1 MLPFSLRHSTHEDP
15 NSTFHKIGV
24 RDRGRV
30 RNRDRTETEQRQSHV
45 SRISVASPSHLWR
58 MSLSC
63 RLYLCRISVA
73 PLHTL
78 PSGPHVG
85 VIKGTTQRTP
95 PLPHRPHLG
104 SIQALTMQRT
114 KSDRRRN
121 YNHFAN
127 VVVVVVS

>member
-1 MLPFSLRHSTHEDP
+1 MCFLFPSDTAHMKIQIAPFTKSESETDAGLE
-15 NSTFHKIGV
+15 
-24 RDRGRV
+24 
-30 RNRDRTETEQRQSHV
+30 TETEQRQSHV

-73 PLHTL
+73 PSHTL
-78 PSGPHVG
+78 PSGPHLG
-85 VIKGTTQRTP
+85 PIKGTTQRTP

-104 SIQALTMQRT
+104 PIQALAMQKT